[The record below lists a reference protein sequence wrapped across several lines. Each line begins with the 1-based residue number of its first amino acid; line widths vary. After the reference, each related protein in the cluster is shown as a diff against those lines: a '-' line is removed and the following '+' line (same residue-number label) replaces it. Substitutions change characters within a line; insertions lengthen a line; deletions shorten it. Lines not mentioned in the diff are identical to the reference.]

1 MSLGASAPIL
11 FFAKFTRR
19 IMTKQIYLWRYEYE
33 NIKE

>member
-1 MSLGASAPIL
+1 MRLGASASIL
-11 FFAKFTRR
+11 FAKFTHR